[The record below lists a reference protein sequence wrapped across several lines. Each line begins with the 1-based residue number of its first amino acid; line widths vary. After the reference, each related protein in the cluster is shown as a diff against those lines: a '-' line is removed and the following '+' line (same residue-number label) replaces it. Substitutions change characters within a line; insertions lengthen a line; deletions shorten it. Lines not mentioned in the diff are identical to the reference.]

1 MDAPDTPFKGL
12 APFEAS
18 DLDALLFFGR
28 ERERELIVE
37 NLLAS
42 RLTVLYGPSGVGK
55 TSLLRAGVAHRLRQE
70 VGPSGR
76 PEYAVVVFGEWSDD
90 PWSALRRALQSSGRD
105 QDVLLILD
113 QTEEYF
119 LYHGR
124 EEGPNTFAGELPRLA
139 ADPSLRISILLS
151 IREDALARLDRF
163 KGRIPNLFSNYLR
176 LDHLD
181 RDAARS
187 AILGPVGR
195 YNKLAQADIQVED
208 ALVDAVLEQ
217 TGVGK
222 VDLGL
227 GGAGRVED
235 SRSGGRSGGRIEAPF
250 LQLVLRRLWDAERA
264 AESNVLRLE
273 TFEQLGG
280 AEAIVRDHLERALSD
295 LDMRERDL
303 AASVFR
309 HLVTPSGTKIAHAV
323 DDLAEYADVD
333 AGELRPVV
341 TKLVEERI
349 LRPVAPSGRTA
360 DGVPHEIFHDVLG
373 EAVLAWRTRHETER
387 RLDTARRRHRRALAL
402 VGVAVV
408 GLVVMTAIAVYAV
421 LQRSDAR
428 AGARRARA
436 RELAARS
443 FSSLERDPQ
452 RSIPLALRALA
463 VDPSFDG
470 EGLLRDAL
478 QRARL
483 RRTFSIGGPVRFV
496 AYGPRNTIVA
506 GRDDGVVTVR
516 DRVSGRVRA
525 TIRVPKPLAAVDT
538 TLSGALL
545 SAGGRIV
552 RLHRATGATFAFR
565 NPARV
570 TSASFVRAAPL
581 VVTTAVDGGV
591 RIWRTTGGLVRTLR
605 GPAPASLAVVAP
617 SANRVVTVAE
627 DAGHVQPRL
636 YDLRTGRLLHVLPQR
651 GTTLAVVNPA
661 DDAVATTSADGS
673 TTLWRLRDGKPL
685 RRFVDPVAP
694 DKSGGLVDAAF
705 SPDGSLLATGS
716 RDGGVRVWKVA
727 TGQRVWLF
735 VGHQG
740 PVSALAF
747 DPVGQYVVSASEDGT
762 ARIVRVVGFGAG
774 GEAIQLVAH
783 TAPLTDV
790 AVAPS
795 GGTLAT
801 ASEDGT
807 VRIWSAQLDQEMRF
821 VRRQQAKNVRFSGD
835 TVVATTLRPGGIP
848 LTPGVTAAA
857 RSPNGEYIALGMRD
871 GTIVLRG
878 HGAARVLRGHK
889 GEVLDVRFD
898 PTSMRLISAA
908 RGSSDNLIEWNVRSG
923 AHHAY
928 VFHFSDVTAAS
939 YSSDGRWIASAGPI
953 AAAIWKV
960 GVDHPQLVLRGPK
973 GKRDVLADAEW
984 SPTGYRVVTL
994 SRDGSIRTYDCRICA
1009 PLNGLIALARS
1020 RLAAVRPR

>member
-1 MDAPDTPFKGL
+1 MDVPETPFKGL

-28 ERERELIVE
+28 ERERELIVA

-42 RLTVLYGPSGVGK
+42 RLTVLYGASGVGK

-70 VGPSGR
+70 VRPDGS
-76 PEYAVVVFGEWSDD
+76 PEYSVILFGAWSDD
-90 PWSALRRALQSSGRD
+90 PWNTLRRELEAAEPERE
-105 QDVLLILD
+105 VLLILD

-124 EEGPNTFAGELPRLA
+124 EEGPNTFAGELPRLVV
-139 ADPSLRISILLS
+139 DPSVRISVLLS

-163 KGRIPNLFSNYLR
+163 KGKIPNLFSNYLR

-181 RDAARS
+181 LDAARAAIVGPVARYNRLAGENVRVEDQLID
-187 AILGPVGR
+187 AILDQTAVGR
-195 YNKLAQADIQVED
+195 
-208 ALVDAVLEQ
+208 
-217 TGVGK
+217 
-222 VDLGL
+222 VDLGA
-227 GGAGRVED
+227 GGAGRVAGSD
-235 SRSGGRSGGRIEAPF
+235 GGRVEAPY

-264 AESNVLRLE
+264 AGSDVLRSTTLDD
-273 TFEQLGG
+273 LGG
-280 AEAIVRDHLERALSD
+280 AEAIVRAHLERALAE
-295 LDMRERDL
+295 LDPRERSL

-309 HLVTPSGTKIAHAV
+309 HLVTPSGAKIAHAI
-323 DDLAEYADVD
+323 DDLADYADVNE
-333 AGELRPVV
+333 AELRPVV
-341 TKLVEERI
+341 TRLVEERI
-349 LRPVAPSGRTA
+349 LRPSGPGRDGA

-373 EAVLAWRTRHETER
+373 DAVLAWRTQHETEQR
-387 RLDTARRRHRRALAL
+387 VAAERARHRRALRL
-402 VGVAVV
+402 VAVAV
-408 GLVVMTAIAVYAV
+408 LGLVVMTVVAVYAV

-443 FSSLERDPQ
+443 FAALERDPQ
-452 RSIPLALRALA
+452 RSIPLALRAHA
-463 VDPSFDG
+463 VDSSFDV

-496 AYGPRNTIVA
+496 AYGRGGTLVA

-525 TIRVPKPLAAVDT
+525 TIRVPEPLAAVDT
-538 TLSGALL
+538 TPAGALVA
-545 SAGGRIV
+545 AGGRVV
-552 RLHRATGATFAFR
+552 RIRRATGATVAFR

-591 RIWRTTGGLVRTLR
+591 RVWRTTGALVRTLR
-605 GPAPASLAVVAP
+605 GPAPASLAVVGP

-627 DAGHVQPRL
+627 DAAGHVQPRL

-661 DDAVATTSADGS
+661 GDAVATTSADGS
-673 TTLWRLRDGKPL
+673 TTLWRLRDGKPV

-747 DPVGQYVVSASEDGT
+747 DPFGQYVVSASEDGT
-762 ARIVRVVGFGAG
+762 ARIVKVIGFGAG
-774 GEAIQLVAH
+774 GEAIRLVAH

-807 VRIWSAQLDQEMRF
+807 VRIWSAQLDQEMRL

-835 TVVATTLRPGGIP
+835 TVVATTLRPGAIP
-848 LTPGVTAAA
+848 LPPGATAAA
-857 RSPNGEYIALGMRD
+857 RSPSGEYTALGMED

-878 HGAARVLRGHK
+878 HGARRVLRGHK

-898 PTSMRLISAA
+898 PTSTRLISAA
-908 RGSSDNLIEWNVRSG
+908 RGSSANLIEWSVRSN
-923 AHHAY
+923 AHHEY

-939 YSSDGRWIASAGPI
+939 YSSDGRWIVSAGPI

-973 GKRDVLADAEW
+973 GKGDVLADAEW
-984 SPTGYRVVTL
+984 SPTGYRVATL

-1009 PLNGLIALARS
+1009 PLEGLTGLARS